1 MKEDFVKDILDAQH
15 YSILT
20 DVSTDAS
27 ILEQEVLYVLFLS
40 SSGVPV
46 LKFSSVDTPQQVHAD
61 GLKQCIED
69 SFQRIGITP
78 LSSRLAS
85 MNVDGAAVNTGIHS
99 GLGVKFKETAPWIN
113 VIHCFNHR
121 LELAVNDTFDS
132 TFLKDIDTMLVKLYY
147 LYRKSPKRLRGPKT
161 FGEMYERSIPKTYK
175 SYGTGWIAHKLWR
188 FYATYRIAGSNRFTS
203 IEKGRARRTGQK
215 VDGCNMSNP
224 FSNLP

>member
-1 MKEDFVKDILDAQH
+1 MCRGKDRMKKSTCYCSDRAAAEFVDCVGEAMKEDFVKDILNTPY

-20 DVSTDAS
+20 DGSTDAS

-46 LKFSSVDTPQQVHAD
+46 LEFLRVDTPQHAHAD

-69 SFQRIGITP
+69 SFQHIGITP

-99 GLGVKFKETAPWIN
+99 GLGVKFKETAPWRR

-121 LELAVNDTFDS
+121 LELSVKDMFNGLF
-132 TFLKDIDTMLVKLYY
+132 FKDINTMLVKLYC
-147 LYRKSPKRLRGPKT
+147 LYRKSPKRLRELKT
-161 FGEMYERSIPKTYK
+161 FG
-175 SYGTGWIAHKLWR
+175 
-188 FYATYRIAGSNRFTS
+188 
-203 IEKGRARRTGQK
+203 
-215 VDGCNMSNP
+215 
-224 FSNLP
+224 